1 MNIANFFPP
10 TLNPFKEADVRAAV
24 VERSGIVSE
33 QGMLIAAM
41 DGVVVTDPASLERF
55 FEHLGDE
62 MALLNRAVLAQ
73 AHLIAAMREF
83 WNEERRAQLAA
94 LTPEQRAA
102 QTQALEHPMAR
113 FLRDLAAQAKAAG
126 TAPTGRP
133 ESKLS
138 PEVREA
144 LKAEAAKMRAEAE
157 HDGQVPVLA
166 VVTTP
171 DGEKVVVDAEGNEA
185 PDWMRDLAAHIEA
198 NKGDGG
204 GPTGTSGFGGFG
216 GDFGNGT
223 VH

>member
-1 MNIANFFPP
+1 MNISNFFPP
-10 TLNPFKEADVRAAV
+10 TLNPFKETDVRAAV
-24 VERSGIVSE
+24 AERSGIVAE
-33 QGMLIAAM
+33 QGMLIASM
-41 DGVVVTDPASLERF
+41 DGVSVTDPASLERF

-62 MALLNRAVLAQ
+62 MELLNRAVLAQ

-83 WNEERRAQLAA
+83 WNEDRRAQLAA

-102 QTQALEHPMAR
+102 QTEHPMAR
-113 FLRDLAAQAKAAG
+113 FLRDLAAQAKATGDAPASRAVST
-126 TAPTGRP
+126 TA
-133 ESKLS
+133 SKLS
-138 PEVREA
+138 PEVRAA

-166 VVTTP
+166 VITTP
-171 DGEKVVVDAEGNEA
+171 DGDKVVVDADGNEA
-185 PDWMRDLAAHIEA
+185 PDWMKDLAAHIEA
-198 NKGDGG
+198 NKGGD